1 MPGDP
6 LTTSVLVLRLITL
19 DTDVFDLL
27 KILLGITFSAKE
39 KKTELKKVNFWDS
52 LCVKKRQKKGGRK
65 TEIDFDIFYKN

>member
-39 KKTELKKVNFWDS
+39 KKTELKKVNFWAS